1 MSFKCS
7 LTSANKKLRKL
18 HIMNMYNAALKTGCL
33 ECYFIVLMWM
43 CEYICSFFYIDT
55 DADVLLVKITKDK
68 SLGVS
73 AHDISFLKVFTDMRN
88 EIAHLQTPVTHTR
101 FQVLLTKADDTTL
114 FRNFEEDAKEF
125 QEMLKICC
133 NFVLGSPYDDAAT
146 ESSVF

>member
-1 MSFKCS
+1 MSFECS

-18 HIMNMYNAALKTGCL
+18 HIVNMYNVALETGCL

-55 DADVLLVKITKDK
+55 TDEVILLQIIKDK
-68 SLGVS
+68 SLCVS
-73 AHDISFLKVFTDMRN
+73 ACDSAFLKIFAALRN
-88 EIAHLQTPVTHTR
+88 EIAHLQVPVTYSK
-101 FQVLLTKADDTTL
+101 FKALLTKADDTTL
-114 FRNFEEDAKEF
+114 FRNFEEDAEKF
-125 QEMLKICC
+125 QEMLKTCC